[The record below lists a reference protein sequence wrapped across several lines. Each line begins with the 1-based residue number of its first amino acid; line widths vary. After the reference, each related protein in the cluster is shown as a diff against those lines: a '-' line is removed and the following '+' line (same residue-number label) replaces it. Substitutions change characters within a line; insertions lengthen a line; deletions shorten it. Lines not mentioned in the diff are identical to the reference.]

1 MVITTTATNLQNN
14 FERYLKNVQRKNK
27 VSRLISK
34 DTSTSFLTDSLTGI
48 LKNDYNEKDIIA
60 EKYEGIFLEYQEFTT
75 DQIARALGYNEGGD
89 YIV

>member
-1 MVITTTATNLQNN
+1 MIITTTATNLQNN
-14 FERYLKNVQRKNK
+14 FERYLKNVQGKNK

-60 EKYEGIFLEYQEFTT
+60 ENMKEYF
-75 DQIARALGYNEGGD
+75 
-89 YIV
+89 

>member
-60 EKYEGIFLEYQEFTT
+60 EKYEGIFLKYQEFTT

>member
-1 MVITTTATNLQNN
+1 MVIKTTATNLQNN
-14 FERYLKNVQRKNK
+14 FERYLKNVQGKNK

-34 DTSTSFLTDSLTGI
+34 NTSTSFLTDSLTGI
-48 LKNDYNEKDIIA
+48 LKNNYNEKDIIA

>member
-14 FERYLKNVQRKNK
+14 FERYLKNFQEKNK

-48 LKNDYNEKDIIA
+48 LKNDYSEKDIIA
-60 EKYEGIFLEYQEFTT
+60 EKYEGS
-75 DQIARALGYNEGGD
+75 R
-89 YIV
+89 